1 MFTKYLKKIKIQ
13 AYQLIQKKLFPAPKI
28 YIEGEDNVKI
38 VSESEKNIIWI
49 PSRRQLKHTCIKIPN
64 TLKGKKKDAALR
76 LKILAWS
83 PFKNT
88 EYSTLWKGD
97 TASVYAWDSNIMREV
112 IKNNNLNPENC
123 EVIPETFIRKPLTSG
138 IRLVKSNQGTEG
150 QIWENE
156 LLKVS
161 RWWKDKPDEL
171 EWSLFTRNSG
181 LLSEK
186 DEIINSNIS
195 NPEWFET
202 PWINDKLS
210 LDKSFKLLKN
220 RNILIPLMTLLA
232 TPLFF
237 LISQYVTYSIMSH
250 NVQSQLSLIK
260 EDTQK
265 VRNQRRVALN
275 DLSSVEKL
283 LSLNQYPHQIEIIS
297 NIHSY
302 LSPLEISLVTWDYSL
317 GNLEFSFSSKGII
330 DTIPL
335 IKKLEENNLFSNVST
350 STRGNRQILKMK
362 ITKDQ
367 EKFE

>member
-1 MFTKYLKKIKIQ
+1 
-13 AYQLIQKKLFPAPKI
+13 
-28 YIEGEDNVKI
+28 
-38 VSESEKNIIWI
+38 
-49 PSRRQLKHTCIKIPN
+49 
-64 TLKGKKKDAALR
+64 
-76 LKILAWS
+76 
-83 PFKNT
+83 
-88 EYSTLWKGD
+88 
-97 TASVYAWDSNIMREV
+97 MREV

-250 NVQSQLSLIK
+250 NIQSQLSLIK
-260 EDTQK
+260 EDTQNI
-265 VRNQRRVALN
+265 RIQRRNAISN
-275 DLSSVEKL
+275 LSSIEQL
-283 LSLNQYPHQIEIIS
+283 ISLNNHPHQIEILS
-297 NIHSY
+297 SIHSQI
-302 LSPLEISLVTWDYSL
+302 SPLGLSLITWDYAP
-317 GNLEFSFSSKGII
+317 GKLEFSFESNDKVNSIS
-330 DTIPL
+330 L
-335 IKKLEENNLFSNVST
+335 IKDLEKDYLFHNVSA
-350 STRGNRQILKMK
+350 STRGTRQILKMNIK
-362 ITKDQ
+362 TKQ
-367 EKFE
+367 EINR